1 MPFKDIFRK
10 SNDFNEKTIIGFLS
24 FIVMVITLFADII
37 AGWTGIE
44 LPLHDFIFEAFMWII
59 IGSFFPDV
67 IEKFA
72 FINRKK
78 DNLINTEP
86 KE

>member
-37 AGWTGIE
+37 AGWTGTE
-44 LPLHDFIFEAFMWII
+44 LLLHDFIFEAFM
-59 IGSFFPDV
+59 
-67 IEKFA
+67 
-72 FINRKK
+72 
-78 DNLINTEP
+78 
-86 KE
+86 

>member
-1 MPFKDIFRK
+1 MPFKDVFRK
-10 SNDFNEKTIIGFLS
+10 SNDFNEKTIIGYLS
-24 FIVMVITLFADII
+24 FIVIVITLFAHII
-37 AGWTGIE
+37 GGLTGNV
-44 LPLHDFIFEAFMWII
+44 LPLLVFIFEAFMWVT